1 MSPGLAPPY
10 PWWRRGNLQF
20 NQQHTPTIDNYFIAR
35 LSLSAFSDEG
45 APRIAVGGRV
55 RLAGCD
61 APLSAAYQK
70 QGFLLGAYA
79 SHARYASRNLLRVIG
94 MSWSSSFWMDWEPAF
109 SKAAT
114 GTGRKGGRV
123 SATVRL
129 TVETKALPPGTSRS
143 STWLVEV
150 VEAISL
156 MRARK
161 ARAQPGPPSHTV
173 LLSLDEI
180 RSAGVLSIF
189 TFIVVADFATMPGRG
204 RGRVRARV

>member
-1 MSPGLAPPY
+1 MPLSHDEATTKNRSVTTFDKEKTS
-10 PWWRRGNLQF
+10 RRF
-20 NQQHTPTIDNYFIAR
+20 SFIAR

-45 APRIAVGGRV
+45 AGFPWVAGCDS
-55 RLAGCD
+55 GCD
-61 APLSAAYQK
+61 APLSAAYHK

-180 RSAGVLSIF
+180 CSAGVLSIF

-204 RGRVRARV
+204 RERVRARV